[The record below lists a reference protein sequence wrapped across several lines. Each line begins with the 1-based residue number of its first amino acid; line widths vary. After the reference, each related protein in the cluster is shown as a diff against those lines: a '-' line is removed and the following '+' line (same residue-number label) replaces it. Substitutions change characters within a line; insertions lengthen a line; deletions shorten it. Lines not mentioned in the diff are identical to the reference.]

1 LRTAA
6 LYDGAVLQPIIDST
20 RARVT
25 ALAHDHAAIEAS
37 VGDAPAPR
45 DFIGALSR
53 PGLGLIA
60 EIKRRSPSAG
70 PIAPNLDPLEL
81 SRAYGRGG
89 AVAISVVTEPD
100 HFDGSLE
107 DLRTVAGDDVLPVL
121 RKDFILDAIQLAE
134 GRAAGADAVLLI
146 AGILDDEVLHNLI
159 ERTGDLGMVAL
170 VEAHNADEVRRSIEA
185 GASIVGINNRDLST
199 FQVDLRTAE
208 RLRSLVPPG
217 VVAVAESGI
226 RNLADVS
233 RMRDSGFDAVLVGQ
247 AVAQADDAAELLA
260 LLVEA
265 P

>member
-1 LRTAA
+1 M
-6 LYDGAVLQPIIDST
+6 LQPIIDST
-20 RARVT
+20 RARVA
-25 ALAHDHAAIEAS
+25 ALLQDRAAIEAS
-37 VGDAPAPR
+37 VGDAPEPR
-45 DFIGALSR
+45 DFVEALIR

-70 PIAPNLDPLEL
+70 AIAPDLDPLEL
-81 SRAYGRGG
+81 SRAYERGG
-89 AVAISVVTEPD
+89 AVAISVLTEPD

-107 DLRTVAGDDVLPVL
+107 DLHTVAGDDALPVL

-170 VEAHNADEVRRSIEA
+170 VEAHNGDEVLRSIAA

-199 FQVDLRTAE
+199 FQVDLSTAE
-208 RLRSLVPPG
+208 RLRSLIPPG

-226 RNLADVS
+226 RDLADVS